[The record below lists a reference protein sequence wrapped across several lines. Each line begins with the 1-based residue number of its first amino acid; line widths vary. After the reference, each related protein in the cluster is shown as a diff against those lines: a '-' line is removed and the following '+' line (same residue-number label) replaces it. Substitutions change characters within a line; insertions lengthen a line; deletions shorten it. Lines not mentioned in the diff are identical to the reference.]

1 MTMSC
6 ESALHMSY
14 TQSAAADA
22 PASASISTP
31 VLWLT
36 RTAHSTRSREDSVLL
51 RSIFVAVTVNTGV
64 IFALANF
71 SPLTGH
77 GYAHFSRGWYDE
89 IGAPIALRPSRG

>member
-1 MTMSC
+1 M
-6 ESALHMSY
+6 
-14 TQSAAADA
+14 
-22 PASASISTP
+22 
-31 VLWLT
+31 
-36 RTAHSTRSREDSVLL
+36 LL

-89 IGAPIALRPSRG
+89 IGAPIALTMMVDVLSFPFETFCWRVVRWVRLWLCSISLQHLHCSA